1 MIRFHLRR
9 VRARLT
15 LWYVAPLAGVIV
27 LYLAVV
33 SGLLFWQMNRV
44 LTHLAE
50 EDLETIK
57 GLLYFR
63 ADGRMDLHQE
73 YHHHTEWRQVQ
84 ERLLEVLTPDGR
96 VLYRNERLGA
106 RTIGGSPF
114 PGEGEH
120 AYLERSTRMSD
131 GTAVVLVSGRYDL
144 QGKPVLIR
152 VAYSEDLIWG
162 RLRETLA
169 ILLLALPLALA
180 AIAFIGYKMAARALD
195 PVEKMAR
202 RAQQINSENLD
213 ERLPVDNPDDELGHL
228 STEFNATLARIG
240 QSFEQLRRFT
250 SDASH
255 ELRTPLAAIR
265 SIGEV
270 GLQQD
275 GGPEEYRDTIGSML
289 EEVNRLTG
297 LVDNLLTL
305 SRADAGH
312 ITLRP
317 SAFPLMPLVRE
328 AASLLDVLIE
338 DKRLNVDLVEEE
350 PVCALADRVSLR
362 QAIVNIFHNAVKFT
376 PAGGVISARVY
387 REASWAVLALSD
399 TGPGISPQHAG
410 RVFERFYRADE
421 ARSGEKAA
429 GLGLSIAQW
438 AVRANKGEIGL
449 ASPPQGG
456 CTFWIRL
463 PAAPGPPAVRS

>member
-1 MIRFHLRR
+1 VILRG

-15 LWYVAPLAGVIV
+15 LWYVAPLAGVIA
-27 LYLAVV
+27 LYLTVV
-33 SGLLFWQMNRV
+33 SALAFWQMNRV
-44 LTHLAE
+44 LTHLAK
-50 EDLETIK
+50 EDLETVK

-63 ADGRMDLHQE
+63 ADGRVDLHQE
-73 YHHHTEWRQVQ
+73 YHHHTEWRQAQ
-84 ERLLEVLTPDGR
+84 ERLLEVLGPDGR
-96 VLYRNERLGA
+96 ILYRNERLGA
-106 RTIGGSPF
+106 RTIDGPPM
-114 PGEGEH
+114 PGEGDRV
-120 AYLERSTRMSD
+120 YSERSAQMSD
-131 GTAVVLVSGRYDL
+131 GSAVLLVSSRYEL
-144 QGKPVLIR
+144 QGAPVLIR
-152 VAYSEDLIWG
+152 VAYSEDLIWR

-169 ILLLALPLALA
+169 ILLLALPFALA

-195 PVEKMAR
+195 PVEQMAR

-213 ERLPVDNPDDELGHL
+213 ERLPVENPDDELGHL
-228 STEFNATLARIG
+228 AIEFNATLGRIG

-275 GGPEEYRDTIGSML
+275 ASPEAYRDTIGSML

-312 ITLRP
+312 IALQP
-317 SAFPLMPLVRE
+317 SVFPVMPLLRE
-328 AASLLDVLIE
+328 AASLLEVLIE
-338 DKRLNVDLVEEE
+338 DKSLRVELVEEE
-350 PVCALADRVSLR
+350 EVCALADRLYLR
-362 QAIVNIFHNAVKFT
+362 QAVVNVLHNAVKFT
-376 PAGGVISARVY
+376 PVGGAISARVY
-387 REASWAVLALSD
+387 REANWAVLAIRDS
-399 TGPGISPQHAG
+399 GPGIPPQHAS
-410 RVFERFYRADE
+410 RVFERFYRVDE

-449 ASPPQGG
+449 ISAAGDG

-463 PAAPGPPAVRS
+463 PAARCRAAA

>member
-1 MIRFHLRR
+1 
-9 VRARLT
+9 V
-15 LWYVAPLAGVIV
+15 
-27 LYLAVV
+27 
-33 SGLLFWQMNRV
+33 
-44 LTHLAE
+44 
-50 EDLETIK
+50 
-57 GLLYFR
+57 
-63 ADGRMDLHQE
+63 
-73 YHHHTEWRQVQ
+73 
-84 ERLLEVLTPDGR
+84 
-96 VLYRNERLGA
+96 
-106 RTIGGSPF
+106 
-114 PGEGEH
+114 
-120 AYLERSTRMSD
+120 
-131 GTAVVLVSGRYDL
+131 
-144 QGKPVLIR
+144 
-152 VAYSEDLIWG
+152 
-162 RLRETLA
+162 
-169 ILLLALPLALA
+169 
-180 AIAFIGYKMAARALD
+180 AARALD

-228 STEFNATLARIG
+228 ATEFNATLARIG

-275 GGPEEYRDTIGSML
+275 AGREEYRDTIGSML

-312 ITLRP
+312 IALQP
-317 SAFPLMPLVRE
+317 SVFPLMPLLRE
-328 AASLLDVLIE
+328 AAGLLDVLVE
-338 DKRLNVDLVEEE
+338 DKALKVDLVEEE
-350 PVCALADRVSLR
+350 AVCALADRLSLR
-362 QAIVNIFHNAVKFT
+362 QAIMNVLHNAVKFT
-376 PAGGVISARVY
+376 PVGGVISARVY
-387 REASWAVLALSD
+387 RETSWAVLTISD
-399 TGPGISPQHAG
+399 NGPGIPQQHAG
-410 RVFERFYRADE
+410 RVFERFYRVDE

-449 ASPPQGG
+449 VSPAGGG

-463 PAAPGPPAVRS
+463 PAVPCPPAAQS